1 MEGNRLWLEC
11 KLFGFEFNL
20 KMDRFS
26 TMLAFRL
33 PAARIDSIQ
42 MLHVFALRANI
53 YMGTELKELN
63 KATL

>member
-1 MEGNRLWLEC
+1 MGC
-11 KLFGFEFNL
+11 KLLGFEFNL
-20 KMDRFS
+20 KMDSFS
-26 TMLAFRL
+26 IGLAVCL
-33 PAARIDSIQ
+33 PEARIDSIQ